1 MSDEQILQ
9 NRVEQALLHGPE
21 WSEPHDN
28 SWYEW
33 AYRISR
39 CMTDDEL
46 HSAVTHGM
54 YPHWW
59 SGYIP
64 QNYRAREE
72 LRDIAVNVRQC
83 VPRTAHILDCISW
96 KARRDQC

>member
-9 NRVEQALLHGPE
+9 NRVEQALLHGPN

-28 SWYEW
+28 SWQEW
-33 AYRISR
+33 AYRVGQ
-39 CMTDDEL
+39 CMTDSEL
-46 HSAVTHGM
+46 RAVVEHGM

-59 SGYIP
+59 SEYIP

-72 LRDIAVNVRQC
+72 LRDVAVNVRRC
-83 VPRTAHILDCISW
+83 ASRGAHQYDCISW
-96 KARRDQC
+96 KAACAE